1 MFVLWAQLISSEPF
15 LLMLKVVDLSA
26 LRGKVFL
33 NWQSLEQGWMKCLP
47 CPGEDLGINA
57 GNVFGPGAAS
67 EGGEMSDCHQHRHLC
82 AES

>member
-1 MFVLWAQLISSEPF
+1 
-15 LLMLKVVDLSA
+15 
-26 LRGKVFL
+26 
-33 NWQSLEQGWMKCLP
+33 MKCLP

-67 EGGEMSDCHQHRHLC
+67 EEGEMSYCHQHRHLC